1 MSIQLIKEKL
11 IKEKNLLTAQINSIF
26 LPDQWIALEQL
37 LTDVKNKIRSLRKT
51 EKSRRRGWLVK
62 KARNDLKP
70 TRIMLVRL
78 FLTQN
83 VMLTSK

>member
-1 MSIQLIKEKL
+1 MSIQL